1 MTIAILAGGKSS
13 RFGRDKAEIFLPL
26 VVEACLPAGLPIVV
40 IGRLAHPDISSDV
53 SFLPDAFPDQG
64 PLGGLVTALRATKEP
79 VLLLA
84 CDLPDL
90 RYEAIAWLLEN
101 WHAHTEES
109 GLVVTRS
116 DDGDIHL
123 EPLFAIY
130 TSACLELAEDMLQGG
145 KRSMH
150 HLLERL
156 GVDKILL
163 PSSMIPQL
171 RNVNTPDEVLTLPVF
186 G

>member
-13 RFGRDKAEIFLPL
+13 RFGRDKAEIFLPS
-26 VVEACLPAGLPIVV
+26 VVAACLPAGLPIVV
-40 IGRLAHPDISSDV
+40 IGRLGHPDITNDV

-90 RYEAIAWLLEN
+90 RYEAISWLIEHWQTQCN
-101 WHAHTEES
+101 ES
-109 GLVVTRS
+109 GLVATRS
-116 DDGDIHL
+116 DEGDIRL

-130 TSACLELAEDMLQGG
+130 TPTCLELAENILRSG

-150 HLLERL
+150 HLLEFI
-156 GVDKILL
+156 GSDKIQ
-163 PSSMIPQL
+163 IPDFMASQL
-171 RNVNTPDEVLTLPVF
+171 RNVNTPDYR
-186 G
+186 